1 MHGLPILSFRARP
14 AIFAA
19 ALLLPLAM
27 PAVATA
33 QVLISEIRIDHP
45 GAAAGLRDREEFV
58 ELVGAP
64 GTSLDALSYV
74 VVGDHLPEG
83 GHSGVIEKVIHLHDQ
98 VIGPSGR
105 FVFAAH
111 DFTPDNEDYTLGIDF
126 EDGGTVTHLLV
137 ENLVGASVG
146 TEIDT
151 QHDGFVDEEPWERVL
166 DVLAIVDL
174 DDDTWPYG
182 PVGTAFGPDGL
193 CTSGIDC
200 NLIVAAAGDPGHFH
214 RCEIDGRWHEG
225 VFAPAS
231 IAEIGSPGTAN
242 PCPPIFVDGFESDV
256 RDRSPGADAW

>member
-33 QVLISEIRIDHP
+33 HVLISEIRIDHP

-111 DFTPDNEDYTLGIDF
+111 DFTPDNEDYTLGIDTAEKMVAKLRERNSALVNLQLKPSDALEF
-126 EDGGTVTHLLV
+126 DLSGLYIRENFDNYNQSMYNFLSLRADEVDQLLLALALLGAADLLDGGRDDLAGLIVVDVDPELRL
-137 ENLVGASVG
+137 
-146 TEIDT
+146 
-151 QHDGFVDEEPWERVL
+151 GF
-166 DVLAIVDL
+166 
-174 DDDTWPYG
+174 
-182 PVGTAFGPDGL
+182 
-193 CTSGIDC
+193 
-200 NLIVAAAGDPGHFH
+200 LIVAVEVDDAGIGLHFLERRFLGRH
-214 RCEIDGRWHEG
+214 RC
-225 VFAPAS
+225 
-231 IAEIGSPGTAN
+231 GS
-242 PCPPIFVDGFESDV
+242 
-256 RDRSPGADAW
+256 RSCLRRR